1 MWIDD
6 LTFAFLMVAGVVF
19 VGAVTAWVMD
29 RTYR

>member
-6 LTFAFLMVAGVVF
+6 LAFAFLMVFGVVF
-19 VGAVTAWVMD
+19 VGAVTAWVME